1 MFVNQRMRLIDNGI
15 TPDELAR
22 VKAQVV
28 ADQVYARDSVFFQ
41 ARQIAMTEMAGIPYT
56 TLDLQIEKLKQ
67 VTAEQVQQVA
77 KKYLK
82 DDNLTLAYL
91 VPQPLH
97 GRQPAL
103 SHGIPHEV
111 H

>member
-1 MFVNQRMRLIDNGI
+1 
-15 TPDELAR
+15 
-22 VKAQVV
+22 
-28 ADQVYARDSVFFQ
+28 
-41 ARQIAMTEMAGIPYT
+41 
-56 TLDLQIEKLKQ
+56 
-67 VTAEQVQQVA
+67 VQQVA